1 MYKIFYTP
9 KSEENLIDIFKYISD
24 DNKFYA
30 AKVIYSIKN
39 TIEILKIFPSV
50 WKNIDLKTKMII
62 DSKYKYK
69 IINSI
74 KWNNI
79 YILSIFKY
87 KDTWE

>member
-1 MYKIFYTP
+1 MYNILYTP
-9 KSEENLIDIFKYISD
+9 KSENNLKEIFSYISN

-39 TIEILKIFPSV
+39 TIDILKIFPFS
-50 WKNIDLKTKMII
+50 WKNIDWQHNMIVE
-62 DSKYKYK
+62 SKYKHK
-69 IINSI
+69 IIYYI

-87 KDTWE
+87 QNTWE

>member
-9 KSEENLIDIFKYISD
+9 KSKENLIEVFKYISD
-24 DNKFYA
+24 DNKFYE

-39 TIEILKIFPSV
+39 TIEILKIFHSA

-69 IINSI
+69 IINLI
-74 KWNNI
+74 
-79 YILSIFKY
+79 
-87 KDTWE
+87 

>member
-39 TIEILKIFPSV
+39 TIEILKIFPSA
-50 WKNIDLKTKMII
+50 
-62 DSKYKYK
+62 
-69 IINSI
+69 
-74 KWNNI
+74 
-79 YILSIFKY
+79 
-87 KDTWE
+87 